1 MSPSSQKLNAQQSRV
16 LTRTGYRHHA
26 ELSPERNMSVTR
38 TRTCT
43 GTRGWRCTQ
52 AAQVL
57 AAALMT
63 DVIGHARGHV
73 RDTPGTAL
81 RHAPLAP
88 TRRALAAT
96 RPRRPTQ
103 APLAGSAHTPRSA
116 PTDLPNLRRKAPGSP
131 RPGHK
136 HSSLRCS
143 VIEDTHMQVSTT
155 KDILRSNCCSTIHT

>member
-1 MSPSSQKLNAQQSRV
+1 MNPFSWSQMSPSSQKLNTQQSRV

-26 ELSPERNMSVTR
+26 ELSPERNMNVTR

-57 AAALMT
+57 ATTLMT

-81 RHAPLAP
+81 RHAPRAP
-88 TRRALAAT
+88 TRHALADT
-96 RPRRPTQ
+96 RPEETPHKHFSLVQPILLDRRPRMCSIYVEKL
-103 APLAGSAHTPRSA
+103 PAHLGP
-116 PTDLPNLRRKAPGSP
+116 
-131 RPGHK
+131 
-136 HSSLRCS
+136 
-143 VIEDTHMQVSTT
+143 DT
-155 KDILRSNCCSTIHT
+155 SNHHCIAL